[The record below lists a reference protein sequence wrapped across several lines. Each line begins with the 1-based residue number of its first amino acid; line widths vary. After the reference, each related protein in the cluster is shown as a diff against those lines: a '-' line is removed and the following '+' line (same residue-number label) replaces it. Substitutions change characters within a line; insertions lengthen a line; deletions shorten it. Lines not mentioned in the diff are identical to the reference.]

1 MTTTY
6 TLQQVQENL
15 VATMNW
21 GVKHHGQFKYS
32 EGKDRMEAVRKPF
45 ALPITSDCSSWVT
58 SICFWNGLNDPNG
71 LKFNGQGYTGTL
83 LSHLPHIDKSKV
95 RVGDLV
101 VYGGG
106 TGTHVAMV
114 ANVDAHGNILT
125 CSMGQDGDPS
135 WTWVNKPVMEVAA
148 TIVGVVTITEEEAVY
163 GLPPAGVLGMGDI
176 TPTTMQ
182 RLQS

>member
-6 TLQQVQENL
+6 TLQQVQANL

-58 SICFWNGLNDPNG
+58 SICFWNGLNDPND

-83 LSHLPHIDKSKV
+83 LSHLPHIDKSKA

-101 VYGGG
+101 VYGAG
-106 TGTHVAMV
+106 TGTHVAMI
-114 ANVDAHGNILT
+114 ANIDAHGNILT

-135 WTWVNKPVMEVAA
+135 WTWVNKPVNPAPQFAKITSVDGRTPQTFLRTDLTVVGTLHLAPAA
-148 TIVGVVTITEEEAVY
+148 
-163 GLPPAGVLGMGDI
+163 
-176 TPTTMQ
+176 
-182 RLQS
+182 